1 MTLPRIWT
9 FARTVKAIN
18 GVVEEAPSERSFS
31 SNGTI
36 AAMEWHNP
44 NETHQI
50 DLFSGWASLT
60 VNKEEDQAEI
70 LRLASGL
77 QATDVSILAPAI
89 GSDELGVLAK
99 RSRISLLRLAS
110 DDIDPVAFDSLCRST
125 ELPWIVFNCR
135 PTAEH
140 LRSLRAARGLQQVHL
155 LERGGDDWENVVIQF
170 PSEQSGE
177 LFLLPV
183 KNMAVSF
190 DDSKD
195 LDLNQLDSLVSLTIV
210 SSPIDDVVVSKTNA
224 LAGHLKR
231 LYFRECS
238 VTEQAIQALKKT
250 NVGNI
255 DFGPLTASE
264 AKLVNKLKTEK
275 PRTKIDHR

>member
-1 MTLPRIWT
+1 
-9 FARTVKAIN
+9 
-18 GVVEEAPSERSFS
+18 
-31 SNGTI
+31 
-36 AAMEWHNP
+36 
-44 NETHQI
+44 
-50 DLFSGWASLT
+50 
-60 VNKEEDQAEI
+60 
-70 LRLASGL
+70 
-77 QATDVSILAPAI
+77 
-89 GSDELGVLAK
+89 
-99 RSRISLLRLAS
+99 
-110 DDIDPVAFDSLCRST
+110 
-125 ELPWIVFNCR
+125 
-135 PTAEH
+135 
-140 LRSLRAARGLQQVHL
+140 
-155 LERGGDDWENVVIQF
+155 
-170 PSEQSGE
+170 
-177 LFLLPV
+177 
-183 KNMAVSF
+183 MAVSF